1 MTYAKPQNT
10 ARTEHGS
17 ATAATSRKVFVVHDG
32 WAFSFA
38 ADLRKRGMDVAE
50 GPLLSFA
57 NGYDAS
63 ALAVIATRPSVT
75 RRDRVRDWVRELCWK
90 GTPLIAVGSAVRPVA
105 EFFSALPSGQR
116 ASTSTARLVDVSRN
130 GAALLDGLPAAF
142 RMALPAG
149 ERVDASQLGE
159 EFRTTASS
167 RDGELIGAS
176 HVYRPV
182 HLLHAAAF
190 ETEEVR
196 TKVAQNILRLLR
208 ERGGRA
214 F

>member
-1 MTYAKPQNT
+1 MTYAKQHDT
-10 ARTEHGS
+10 SRTS
-17 ATAATSRKVFVVHDG
+17 SRSDRAPSRKVFVVHDG
-32 WAFSFA
+32 WAFPFSVE
-38 ADLRKRGMDVAE
+38 LRKRGMDVAE

-75 RRDRVRDWVRELCWK
+75 RRDRVRDWARELCWK
-90 GTPLIAVGSAVRPVA
+90 GTPLLAVGSAVRPVA
-105 EFFSALPSGQR
+105 EFFSALPSGQH
-116 ASTSTARLVDVSRN
+116 ASASTARLVDVSGSGR
-130 GAALLDGLPAAF
+130 ALLEGLPATF

-149 ERVDASQLGE
+149 ERVDASQLGD
-159 EFRTTASS
+159 EFRTTAASQ
-167 RDGELIGAS
+167 DGELIGAS

-182 HLLHAAAF
+182 HLLHAAAI
-190 ETEEVR
+190 ETPEVR
-196 TKVAQNILRLLR
+196 SRVAQNILRLLR